1 MLFHVTMTVRLPPD
15 IDAETAAQLN
25 AREHEHAEPLQRSG
39 KWLHLWRVAGR
50 WENVSIFDVTD
61 PGELND
67 ILSSLPL
74 YPYMDVEVAALCHHP
89 GAVAV
94 TD

>member
-1 MLFHVTMTVRLPPD
+1 MLFHVKMTVRLPPD
-15 IDAETAAQLN
+15 IDAETTAELN

-50 WENVSIFDVTD
+50 WENVSVFDVTD
-61 PGELND
+61 PGELHD
-67 ILSSLPL
+67 IVSSLPL

>member
-1 MLFHVTMTVRLPPD
+1 MLFHVKMTVRLPPET
-15 IDAETAAQLN
+15 DAATVARLTAE
-25 AREHEHAEPLQRSG
+25 EHAHAEPLQRAG
-39 KWLHLWRVAGR
+39 KWLHLWRVAGS
-50 WENVSIFDVTD
+50 WENISILDVSD
-61 PGELND
+61 PDELHE
-67 ILSSLPL
+67 IVSSLPL

>member
-1 MLFHVTMTVRLPPD
+1 MLFHVRMTVRLPPD
-15 IDAETAAQLN
+15 IDAETAARLN
-25 AREHEHAEPLQRSG
+25 TQEHEHAEPLQRSG

-61 PGELND
+61 PGELHD

-74 YPYMDVEVAALCHHP
+74 YPYMDIEVAALCHHP

>member
-1 MLFHVTMTVRLPPD
+1 MLFHVKMTVRLPPD
-15 IDAETAAQLN
+15 MDAETAAQLN
-25 AREHEHAEPLQRSG
+25 AREHQHAEPLQRAG

-50 WENVSIFDVTD
+50 WENVSIFDVAD
-61 PGELND
+61 PGELHG

-94 TD
+94 AD